1 MTRPKNF
8 DAPQKFL
15 GRPKKTPKI
24 FGAPQKKPQKFL
36 GRPKKTPKIFGARQN
51 FWGASWGA
59 SKIFVGKLQHVKSR

>member
-15 GRPKKTPKI
+15 GFFWGAPKI
-24 FGAPQKKPQKFL
+24 FGVFFGAPQKFL
-36 GRPKKTPKIFGARQN
+36 GFFWGAPKIFGARQN
-51 FWGASWGA
+51 FWGVSWGA